1 MPSSRAGG
9 SAVSAFVIDEAARAM
24 RPEMATTERILMV
37 RADADME
44 DASSLLLTL
53 GSAALMPT
61 LSQVLVALQCR
72 SASKS
77 MSNSYG
83 AQAGSGRS
91 PWIKAALSQRGRAC
105 PCHSSQ
111 AFVFCSAAALHAA
124 QDHNLALSISEQS
137 GISSDGAYAPAC
149 WSMLRTVRS
158 QPSRRRGAGRHD
170 HMD

>member
-1 MPSSRAGG
+1 
-9 SAVSAFVIDEAARAM
+9 VIEEAARAM

-44 DASSLLLTL
+44 NASSLLLDL

-91 PWIKAALSQRGRAC
+91 PWIKAARSQRGRAC
-105 PCHSSQ
+105 PGHSSP
-111 AFVFCSAAALHAA
+111 AFVFCSAAH
-124 QDHNLALSISEQS
+124 
-137 GISSDGAYAPAC
+137 C
-149 WSMLRTVRS
+149 T
-158 QPSRRRGAGRHD
+158 RRRTITWLYRFQSNPAFPPTAPMLQSLGPCCTVQSQQSRKIGAGRHD
-170 HMD
+170 HDD